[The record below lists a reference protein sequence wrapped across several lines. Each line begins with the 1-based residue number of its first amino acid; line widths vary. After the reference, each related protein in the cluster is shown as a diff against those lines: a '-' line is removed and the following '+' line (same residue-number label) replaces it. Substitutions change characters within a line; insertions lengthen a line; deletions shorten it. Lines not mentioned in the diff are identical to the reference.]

1 MGLTVGEDFGVAD
14 GTVGGIFDETM
25 VSREEGGLGFGLDS
39 VAGLLGGAIIWSVV
53 GRIVGIAVG
62 SLVGVLALGS
72 EGGFV
77 GIHR

>member
-1 MGLTVGEDFGVAD
+1 M
-14 GTVGGIFDETM
+14 
-25 VSREEGGLGFGLDS
+25 GFGLDS